1 VVELVNGGASPA
13 PGNLCRALTNRQ
25 SASPTVSLTMKISG
39 PSSTASSA
47 PAKAARGATP
57 GVGFSLGAQGAGE
70 AAGVK
75 SAAGV
80 SGVASVD
87 ALLALQ
93 AVEDPMQRRRR
104 AVSRAGRI
112 LDALDGLK
120 IALLEGEA
128 SPATLQALMT
138 AVKEERGATDDV
150 RLQGVLNEIETR
162 AAVELAKLAR
172 ATAA

>member
-1 VVELVNGGASPA
+1 LGNACAALA

-25 SASPTVSLTMKISG
+25 SAQATVLATMKISG
-39 PSSTASSA
+39 PSSTPSSA
-47 PAKAARGATP
+47 PAKASRGAASGAAFT
-57 GVGFSLGAQGAGE
+57 LGPQGAGE

-75 SAAGV
+75 SAAGA
-80 SGVASVD
+80 SGVGSMD

-93 AVEDPMQRRRR
+93 GVEDPLQRRRR

-120 IALLEGEA
+120 IALLEGQA
-128 SPATLQALMT
+128 SPTTLQALMT
-138 AVKEERGATDDV
+138 AVREERGGTDDL